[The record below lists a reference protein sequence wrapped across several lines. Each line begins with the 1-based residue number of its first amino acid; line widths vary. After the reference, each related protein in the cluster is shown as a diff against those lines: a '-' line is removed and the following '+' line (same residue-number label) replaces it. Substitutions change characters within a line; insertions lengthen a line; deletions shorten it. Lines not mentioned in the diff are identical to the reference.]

1 MNKILKYFMILLTF
15 ALIAV
20 PAIFA
25 YQLFKSSESAFQTSY
40 SKNDAQRQ
48 SNLREGKVDPSKD
61 AVSILFLGID
71 DNDSRR
77 KTVSQLNIHVLM
89 QWSYQ
94 HLALR
99 KNKLDC

>member
-40 SKNDAQRQ
+40 SKMMHNA
-48 SNLREGKVDPSKD
+48 NLTYVKEKLTHLK
-61 AVSILFLGID
+61 
-71 DNDSRR
+71 
-77 KTVSQLNIHVLM
+77 M
-89 QWSYQ
+89 QFQFYS
-94 HLALR
+94 
-99 KNKLDC
+99 